1 MTFVYI
7 RWKENSEMPTTH
19 SRDLACKRQIMRT
32 SIIQAAEQYIF
43 GLIWT
48 NMFIHFN
55 QITVAQLVCGLPGA
69 ALEFG
74 APESHKNFV
83 HILTNL
89 CTIMIL
95 QYFHILWQSMQTFNC
110 AFYKQFKSFDI
121 SVVTQQCQFVYN
133 IHDCWR
139 ATCILQDNERRS
151 IEDTQGFSIRV
162 SRVRT

>member
-1 MTFVYI
+1 
-7 RWKENSEMPTTH
+7 
-19 SRDLACKRQIMRT
+19 
-32 SIIQAAEQYIF
+32 
-43 GLIWT
+43 
-48 NMFIHFN
+48 MFIHFN